1 MQDKK
6 IYILEFFDGYNFYK
20 YRVNAGDEKKARQI
34 AKTAYYDKHKKKA
47 QINIIKTS

>member
-20 YRVNAGDEKKARQI
+20 YRINAGNIKEARRR
-34 AKTAYYDKHKKKA
+34 AKIAYYDKHKKKA